1 MFKVHCVA
9 CRCQRKASEEN
20 DAQGFKS
27 GFKLTRRASKMIE
40 REKVNVLCHVCNVET
55 AAVMTFGED
64 AKHPEDFF
72 LRCPSC
78 DNTESGSLPAQTFKI
93 K

>member
-1 MFKVHCVA
+1 
-9 CRCQRKASEEN
+9 
-20 DAQGFKS
+20 
-27 GFKLTRRASKMIE
+27 MIE
-40 REKVNVLCHVCNVET
+40 REQVNVLCHVCNVET